1 MMIGIESTRAN
12 KPQKTGVEWYA
23 WHVIQELKKLTVG
36 NPHSWILY
44 SNAVL
49 TNGLEQ
55 LPENWYEV
63 RLPWMLPYGWTQ
75 LRLSFELY
83 RHPIDVMWF
92 PGSTL
97 PRILPK
103 KSVVTVHDIGF
114 HRFPELYPARQRAV
128 HERAMKEIRSRA
140 TRILTVSEY
149 SAREIADAY
158 GIDPQR
164 IAITPCGIDHDV
176 YHPITDSAV
185 VEDCLRRYQLAAP
198 YFVYVGRIEK
208 KKNVTT
214 LIKAFT
220 EFKARRGVGDPH
232 RLVLIG
238 SHGFGFEEVQ
248 RAIDQSPARP
258 DIVQLGYVPEQDLPA
273 ILQTAEALIQPSW
286 IEGFGIPPVQ
296 AMACG
301 CPVISST
308 GGSLPEICGDAAIY
322 FAPSEPQELVQQLSR
337 LVDDTVLHQQMRD
350 AGIAQAAKYTWQRT
364 AELTLPAL
372 MQWN

>member
-1 MMIGIESTRAN
+1 MIGIEATRAN

-44 SNAVL
+44 SNAIL

-63 RLPWMLPYGWTQ
+63 RLPWILPYGWTQ

-83 RHPIDVMWF
+83 RRPIDVMWF

-114 HRFPELYPARQRAV
+114 HRFPELYPARQRTI
-128 HERAMKEIRSRA
+128 HERAMKEIASRA
-140 TRILTVSEY
+140 TRILTVSEF
-149 SAREIADAY
+149 SAREMVDAY
-158 GIDPQR
+158 GIDPKR
-164 IAITPCGIDHDV
+164 IAITPCGIDHEV
-176 YHPITDSAV
+176 YRRVTDPAV
-185 VEDCLRRYQLAAP
+185 VEDCLRRYQIAP
-198 YFVYVGRIEK
+198 PFFVYVGRIEK

-214 LIKAFT
+214 LIRAFT
-220 EFKARRGVGDPH
+220 QFKTRRGVGDPH

-238 SHGFGFEEVQ
+238 SHGFGYEEVQ
-248 RAIDQSPARP
+248 RAIDQSAVRS
-258 DIVQLGYVPEQDLPA
+258 DILQLGYVPEQDIPA
-273 ILQTAEALIQPSW
+273 ILQSAEALIQPSW
-286 IEGFGIPPVQ
+286 IEGFGIPPIQ

-308 GGSLPEICGDAAIY
+308 GGSLPEVCGDAAL
-322 FAPSEPQELVQQLSR
+322 FFSPSSFEELVHQMAKIVEDSGVRQ
-337 LVDDTVLHQQMRD
+337 TLHD
-350 AGIAQAAKYTWQRT
+350 AGISQAARFTWQRT
-364 AELTLPAL
+364 AELTVPAL
-372 MQWN
+372 TQWD

>member
-1 MMIGIESTRAN
+1 MMIGIEATRAN
-12 KPQKTGVEWYA
+12 KPRKTGVEWYA

-63 RLPWMLPYGWTQ
+63 RLPWMFPYGWTQ
-75 LRLSFELY
+75 LRLSVELY

-114 HRFPELYPARQRAV
+114 HQFPELYPARQRAI
-128 HERAMKEIRSRA
+128 HERAMKEVRSRA
-140 TRILTVSEY
+140 TRIITVSEH
-149 SAREIADAY
+149 SAKAMVSAY
-158 GIDPQR
+158 GIDPAR
-164 IAITPCGIDHDV
+164 IAITPCGIDHEV
-176 YHPITDSAV
+176 YHPHTDVAAV
-185 VEDCLRRYQLAAP
+185 DDCLRRHQLAAP
-198 YFVYVGRIEK
+198 YFVYVGRMEK

-220 EFKARRGVGDPH
+220 EFKTRRGVGDPY

-238 SHGFGFEEVQ
+238 SQGFGFEEAQ
-248 RAIDQSPARP
+248 RAIDQSPVRS
-258 DIVQLGYVPEQDLPA
+258 DIQQLGYVPEQDLPV

-308 GGSLPEICGDAAIY
+308 GGSLPEICGDAAL
-322 FAPSEPQELVQQLSR
+322 FFDPSESQELVQQLSR
-337 LVDDTVLHQQMRD
+337 LVDDSSLRQRMRD
-350 AGIAQAAKYTWQRT
+350 AGLVQAAKYTWRRT

-372 MQWN
+372 MEWN

>member
-1 MMIGIESTRAN
+1 MMIGIEATRAN
-12 KPQKTGVEWYA
+12 KPNKTGVEWYA
-23 WHVIQELKKLTVG
+23 WHVIQELKKRTVG

-44 SNAVL
+44 SNALL

-75 LRLSFELY
+75 LRLAFELR

-97 PRILPK
+97 PRLLPK
-103 KSVVTVHDIGF
+103 KTVVTVHDIGF
-114 HRFPELYPARQRAV
+114 HRFPALYPARQRVV
-128 HERAMKEIRSRA
+128 HERAMKEIRLRA

-149 SAREIADAY
+149 TAKELVNAY

-176 YHPITDSAV
+176 YHPVTDAAT
-185 VEDCLRRYQLAAP
+185 VEDCLRRYQLVAP
-198 YFVYVGRIEK
+198 YFMYVGRMEK

-214 LIKAFT
+214 LIQAFT

-232 RLVLIG
+232 RLVLVG
-238 SHGFGFEEVQ
+238 SQGFGFEDVQ
-248 RAIDQSPARP
+248 RSIDQSPARS
-258 DIVQLGYVPEQDLPA
+258 DIQLLGYVPERDLPSM
-273 ILQTAEALIQPSW
+273 LQTATALIQPSW

-308 GGSLPEICGDAAIY
+308 GGSLPEICGDAPL
-322 FAPSEPQELVQQLSR
+322 FFTPSEPQELVQQLFR
-337 LVDDTVLHQQMRD
+337 IVDDVDIRQQMRD
-350 AGIAQAAKYTWQRT
+350 RGILRAATYTWRRT

-372 MQWN
+372 TQWE